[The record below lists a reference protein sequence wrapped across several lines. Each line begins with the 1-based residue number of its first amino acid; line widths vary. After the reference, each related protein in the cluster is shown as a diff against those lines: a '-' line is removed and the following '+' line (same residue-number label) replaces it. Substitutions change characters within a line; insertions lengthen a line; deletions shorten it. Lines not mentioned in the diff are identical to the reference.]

1 MKSKVILDGRLM
13 NVLINPNSTEAM
25 TQAMVETASKAGVA
39 LEGWTSVDGP
49 AAIQGPDDGVACIPP
64 LLALVRKASDA
75 GAKAIIIGCFDDT
88 GLDAAR
94 KIAICPVIGIGQAAY
109 HMAVLEGERFSVVT
123 TLAVSVPILE
133 DNIHT
138 YGFTSKLARVRA
150 CGVPVLDLETDPVG
164 TAPAVVG
171 EIKRAVAE
179 DKVDVVVL
187 GCAGMVHIPAYF
199 VETEAV
205 RLIDGVTAAAQLA
218 FLLAK

>member
-1 MKSKVILDGRLM
+1 MI
-13 NVLINPNSTEAM
+13 VLINPNSTESM
-25 TQAMVETASKAGVA
+25 TQAMVETASKAGVV
-39 LEGWTSVDGP
+39 LEGWTSLEGP
-49 AAIQGPDDGVACIPP
+49 AAIQGPDDGADCIPP
-64 LLALVRKASDA
+64 MLELVRKASDA

-94 KIAICPVIGIGQAAY
+94 EIATCPVIGIGQAAY
-109 HMAVLEGERFSVVT
+109 HMAVLAGRKFSVVT
-123 TLAVSVPILE
+123 TLDVSVPILE
-133 DNIHT
+133 DNINA

-150 CGVPVLDLETDPVG
+150 CGVPVLDLEADPAG

-187 GCAGMVHIPAYF
+187 GCAGMVHIPEYF
-199 VETEAV
+199 CEEGPV
-205 RLIDGVTAAAQLA
+205 RLFDGVTSAAQLA

>member
-1 MKSKVILDGRLM
+1 MI
-13 NVLINPNSTEAM
+13 VLINPNSTEAM
-25 TQAMVETASKAGVA
+25 TQAMVETASKAGVV
-39 LEGWTSVDGP
+39 LEGWTSLEGP
-49 AAIQGPDDGVACIPP
+49 AAIQGPDDGAACSPP
-64 LLALVRKASDA
+64 MLELVRKASDA
-75 GAKAIIIGCFDDT
+75 GAKAIVIGCCDDT

-94 KIAICPVIGIGQAAY
+94 EIATCPVIGIGQAAY
-109 HMAVLEGERFSVVT
+109 HMAVLAGGRFSVVT

-133 DNIHT
+133 DNIHA

-150 CGVPVLDLETDPVG
+150 CGVPVLDLEADPAG

-199 VETEAV
+199 CEEGPV
-205 RLIDGVTAAAQLA
+205 RLIDGVTSAAQLA

>member
-1 MKSKVILDGRLM
+1 MI
-13 NVLINPNSTEAM
+13 VLINPNSTEAM

-39 LEGWTSVDGP
+39 LEGWTSIEGP
-49 AAIQGPDDGVACIPP
+49 AAIQGPDDGADCIPP
-64 LLALVRKASDA
+64 MLELVRKASYA
-75 GAKAIIIGCFDDT
+75 GAKAIVIGCFDDT

-94 KIAICPVIGIGQAAY
+94 EIATCPVIGIGQAAY
-109 HMAVLEGERFSVVT
+109 HMAVLAGGRFSVVT
-123 TLAVSVPILE
+123 TLAVSVPILQ
-133 DNIHT
+133 DNIHA

-150 CGVPVLDLETDPVG
+150 CGVPVLDLETDPAG

-171 EIKRAVAE
+171 EIKRSVAE

-199 VETEAV
+199 CEEGPV
-205 RLIDGVTAAAQLA
+205 RLIDGVTSAAQLA

>member
-1 MKSKVILDGRLM
+1 MI
-13 NVLINPNSTEAM
+13 VLINPNSTEAM

-49 AAIQGPDDGVACIPP
+49 AAIQGPDDGAACIPP